1 MNDRNDTI
9 FDWTMNGHL
18 CPFMCFYNSG
28 MGAIKVTPFGD
39 GKVSIDIYEENAQKP
54 FVTETV
60 EMDTKAILDLGVFL
74 FYNADEKERFGK
86 SLDDLEYTEPTE
98 EMGTQFDK
106 YCSGEEE

>member
-1 MNDRNDTI
+1 
-9 FDWTMNGHL
+9 
-18 CPFMCFYNSG
+18 
-28 MGAIKVTPFGD
+28 
-39 GKVSIDIYEENAQKP
+39 
-54 FVTETV
+54 
-60 EMDTKAILDLGVFL
+60 MDTKAILDLGVFL